1 MVKKITNANLN
12 DYAKKIASHPKY
24 GGENKLIEAALKN
37 NPQNTDISVVAMK
50 ICLIDLTNGTN
61 LSRNLGTNGGLYLLS
76 EKITQS
82 DFDKRV
88 KKGDLLLVEE
98 LSKWTKE
105 DIGKNL
111 FSFISKYCLYHN
123 VHCYD
128 RDDYVIVDR
137 VLCENLGQYITEED
151 YQEITGKTLRKN
163 SFQKMRENIDY
174 LTYIKVIDHI
184 IQENNISVDKPHRK
198 FDWFIWFKYGK
209 ENL

>member
-1 MVKKITNANLN
+1 MVEKITNANLN

-24 GGENKLIEAALKN
+24 GGVIKLIDKALKN

-61 LSRNLGTNGGLYLLS
+61 LSRNLGTDGGLYLLS

-88 KKGDLLLVEE
+88 QKGDLSLVEE

-123 VHCYD
+123 VYCYD
-128 RDDYVIVDR
+128 RDDYVIFDS
-137 VLCENLGQYITEED
+137 VLRKNLGKYITEED

-163 SFQKMRENIDY
+163 SKQMGNNIDY
-174 LTYIKVIDHI
+174 LTYKKVIDHI

-198 FDWFIWFKYGK
+198 FDWFIWFKHGK
-209 ENL
+209 ENS